1 MRRSAVIALPL
12 VACSSTETTTGFCN
26 RFLDL
31 VDDLERGQ
39 VPSEM
44 EFENRL
50 AADVLG
56 RPERGGR
63 IAGLWDD
70 FEAAMAEGDEALA
83 FELTYEIAD
92 SCASLISAQ

>member
-1 MRRSAVIALPL
+1 MPRTAVIALLL
-12 VACSSTETTTGFCN
+12 VACSSTGTTAGFCN

-39 VPSEM
+39 VPSEA

-63 IAGLWDD
+63 IARLWDE
-70 FEAAMAEGDEALA
+70 FEAAMSDGDEALS
-83 FELTYEIAD
+83 FELTSEIAD
-92 SCASLISAQ
+92 SCASLSR